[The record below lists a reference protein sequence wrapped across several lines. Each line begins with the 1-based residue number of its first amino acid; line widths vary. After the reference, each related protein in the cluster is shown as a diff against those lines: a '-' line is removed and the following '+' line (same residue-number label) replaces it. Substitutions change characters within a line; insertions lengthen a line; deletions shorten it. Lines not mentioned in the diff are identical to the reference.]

1 MSNSYEFTTKFKADI
16 SNLKQGIT
24 QANKELK
31 KITSE
36 YKAASSAAELSGN
49 KQDKLKA
56 KFEYLSK
63 ALEQQ
68 NKKLQSYKDQLK
80 TTQNYTQQLGQKEQ
94 ELTKKLE
101 DAKQKFGNNSQEV
114 QKYQKELTQVQKEI
128 TSNTDK
134 IDKLNISINNQQ
146 AICNNTEKEMNDY
159 AKALQDV
166 QDNSQNANS
175 GVEKLGSGIGGI
187 SDAVTAASSTLDGL
201 GDIVDGLTSK
211 FENLL
216 KNGISAVI
224 EGVKSLAENAFDSG
238 VTYESAM
245 SQVMAT
251 MGKSKEK
258 DSEDYEKLAKT
269 AKEYG
274 ATTKYTATQAAEA
287 LNYLALA
294 GYKTEPAISLLPT
307 VLDLA
312 TAGGMDL
319 AAASDMV
326 TDAMSALGL
335 EMDEATSFTDQLA
348 KASSNSNTSVSQL
361 GEAILTIGATARGM
375 QNGTVELA
383 TALGVLANSSYKGE
397 EGGTKLRNI
406 LLSLQG
412 PTDDAAAMMDKLGVK
427 VYTTKGKMRG
437 INDIFKDLQKSM
449 NGFNQEEIDN
459 VMNTLFNTRDVGAAK
474 YLLSACGDEFDKLY
488 NKVNNCSGAAK
499 DMSDTMNDN
508 LEGSIFS
515 IQSAIE
521 GFGIAMYDKLET
533 PARSVIDTITESIR
547 GLIDDI
553 NSGNGISEA
562 FDIVSES
569 MSNFADQLPELIDKY
584 LPTLEQCFI
593 GIAKIIAEFI
603 DYLPYLIETCL
614 PKLLDIINKVIE
626 GLPNFL
632 ENVLPK
638 IIDLIGFLIENLPTI
653 LAILYSIK
661 AIIAV
666 LKAVIA
672 GLGIAALI
680 SKLSALFGAGG
691 VLASIGGVIS
701 SIGGALSSI
710 GSAIAAF
717 ATGPVGI
724 IIAVIA
730 AIIAALVLLYNKCEP
745 FKKFVDDI
753 WSKIKEF
760 ASNLVNAIKNFNLE
774 DFINNIKDKF
784 GEFKDNIVN
793 GFSEFVENV
802 KTKLSELKDNIANKV
817 SEIWT
822 SIVDFFTNLPQT
834 IAYWLGYIIGSI
846 AAFFV
851 NVYNSVS
858 EFLTSLPQKIEEF
871 LTSIPEKFNEF
882 VENIKSKFTEFIN
895 TITTNWVQFWTN
907 LGNKI
912 VEFVNSIPSKIEEFK
927 NNCISKFKEIVS
939 GIKEKWTEF
948 YTNAKT
954 KISELVDTIK
964 SIDLFEIGKNII
976 EGLKNGLKAKWN
988 EVKETVGSF
997 AQGIKDGFAN
1007 ALDIHSPS
1015 RYMKNFIGKNIMKG
1029 LELGITTN
1037 EDSLF
1042 STLKSLNSNILS
1054 SFDGIDFN
1062 DLNNTNMALAGGYS
1076 NYNSSISNDNRVN
1089 YSPTFNYNKPL
1100 NSKEIYRQNKNMLN
1114 HILNK

>member
-166 QDNSQNANS
+166 QNNSQNATS

-187 SDAVTAASSTLDGL
+187 SDAVTAASSALDGL

-224 EGVKSLAENAFDSG
+224 DGVKSLAENAFNSG
-238 VTYESAM
+238 ITYESAM
-245 SQVMAT
+245 SQVVAT
-251 MGKSKEK
+251 MGLSKQ
-258 DSEDYEKLAKT
+258 SEDYDKLSKA

-294 GYKTEPAISLLPT
+294 GYKTDNAISLLPT

-312 TAGGMDL
+312 NSGGMEL
-319 AAASDMV
+319 ASASDMV

-335 EMDEATSFTDQLA
+335 EMGDATKFTDELA
-348 KASSNSNTSVSQL
+348 RTAQNSNTSVSQL
-361 GEAILTIGATARGM
+361 GNAILTIGATARGM
-375 QNGTVELA
+375 KNGTVELS

-412 PTDDAAAMMDKLGVK
+412 PTDDAAAMMDNLGVK
-427 VYTTKGKMRG
+427 VYDAEGNMRG

-499 DMSDTMNDN
+499 DMADTMNDN

-533 PARSVIDTITESIR
+533 PARSVIDTITEAIR

-626 GLPNFL
+626 GLPNFI
-632 ENVLPK
+632 ENTLPK

-653 LAILYSIK
+653 LTILYSIK
-661 AIIAV
+661 AILAV
-666 LKAVIA
+666 LKTVIA

-691 VLASIGGVIS
+691 ALASIGGVIS

-724 IIAVIA
+724 IIAVISA
-730 AIIAALVLLYNKCEP
+730 VIAALVLLYNKCEP
-745 FKKFVDDI
+745 FKKFIDDI

-760 ASNLVNAIKNFNLE
+760 ALNLVNAIKNFNLE
-774 DFINNIKDKF
+774 EFINNIKDKF

-802 KTKLSELKDNIANKV
+802 KTKLSELKDNIANKI

-851 NVYNSVS
+851 NAYNSVS

-895 TITTNWVQFWTN
+895 TVTTNWTQFWTD

-912 VEFVNSIPSKIEEFK
+912 FEFVNSIPSKFEEFK
-927 NNCISKFKEIVS
+927 NNCINKFKEIVS
-939 GIKEKWTEF
+939 GIKEKWTSF
-948 YTNAKT
+948 YEGAKEKINNAINILKN
-954 KISELVDTIK
+954 IN
-964 SIDLFEIGKNII
+964 LFEIGKNIL
-976 EGLKNGLKAKWN
+976 EGLKNGLNAKWK
-988 EVKETVGSF
+988 EVKDTIASF
-997 AQGIKDGFAN
+997 AKGIKDGFAN

-1054 SFDGIDFN
+1054 SFDGLDFN
-1062 DLNNTNMALAGGYS
+1062 DLNNTSMALAGGYS
-1076 NYNSSISNDNRVN
+1076 NYNSSISNDNIVN

-1100 NSKEIYRQNKNMLN
+1100 NSREIYRQNKNMLSN
-1114 HILNK
+1114 ILNK

>member
-36 YKAASSAAELSGN
+36 YKASSSAAELSGN

-68 NKKLQSYKDQLK
+68 NKKLESYKKQLE
-80 TTQNYTQQLGQKEQ
+80 TTKNYTDELRKKED
-94 ELTKKLE
+94 ELSKKLDE
-101 DAKQKFGNNSQEV
+101 AKNKFGANSSEV

-128 TSNTDK
+128 SSNENQM
-134 IDKLNISINNQQ
+134 DKLNVTINNQQ
-146 AICNNTEKEMNDY
+146 AIVNNAQKELNDY
-159 AKALQDV
+159 NKELQELEDSS
-166 QDNSQNANS
+166 QQANQGANDLGNSLEGMECA
-175 GVEKLGSGIGGI
+175 I
-187 SDAVTAASSTLDGL
+187 TAASTALNGI
-201 GDIVDGLTSK
+201 GEVVDGLTEK

-216 KNGISAVI
+216 IDGINATISGLKA
-224 EGVKSLAENAFDSG
+224 LAENAFSSG
-238 VTYESAM
+238 MDFETSM
-245 SQVMAT
+245 SQVIAT
-251 MGKSKEK
+251 MGLDKA
-258 DSEDYEKLAKT
+258 SEDYEKLAEA
-269 AKEYG
+269 AKYYG
-274 ATTKYTATQAAEA
+274 STTKYTAAQAGEA

-294 GYKTEPAISLLPT
+294 GYKTNDAITLLPT
-307 VLDLA
+307 ILDLA
-312 TAGGMDL
+312 SAGGMEL
-319 AAASDMV
+319 AQASDMV
-326 TDAMSALGL
+326 TDAMSAMGL
-335 EMDEATSFTDQLA
+335 KMEDAQRFTDEMATAAQ
-348 KASSNSNTSVSQL
+348 NSNTSVSQL
-361 GEAILTIGATARGM
+361 GGAILTIGATARNMKG
-375 QNGTVELA
+375 GTTELS
-383 TALGVLANSSYKGE
+383 TALGVLANAGIKAE
-397 EGGTKLRNI
+397 EGGTHLRNM
-406 LLSLQG
+406 LLSLES
-412 PTDDAAAMMDKLGVK
+412 PTDDAAAWMDKLGVS
-427 VYTTKGKMRG
+427 VYDAEGNLNG
-437 INDIFKDLQKSM
+437 INDIFMQFSNSMSDFTQQQKD
-449 NGFNQEEIDN
+449 E
-459 VMNTLFNTRDVGAAK
+459 VMSTIFNTRDLAAAG
-474 YLLSACGDEFDKLY
+474 YLLSSCGDEFTNLQ
-488 NKVNNCSGAAK
+488 NKISNCSGAAK
-499 DMSDTMNDN
+499 DMADTMNDN

-632 ENVLPK
+632 ENTLPK

-653 LAILYSIK
+653 LTILYSIK
-661 AIIAV
+661 AILAV
-666 LKAVIA
+666 LKTVIA

-691 VLASIGGVIS
+691 ALASIGGVIS

-724 IIAVIA
+724 IIAVISA
-730 AIIAALVLLYNKCEP
+730 VIASLVLLYNKCEP
-745 FKKFVDDI
+745 FKKFIDDI

-774 DFINNIKDKF
+774 EFINNIKDKF

-802 KTKLSELKDNIANKV
+802 KTKLSELKDNIANKI

-851 NVYNSVS
+851 NAYNSVS

-895 TITTNWVQFWTN
+895 TVTTNWTQFWTD

-912 VEFVNSIPSKIEEFK
+912 FEFVNSIPSKFEEFK
-927 NNCISKFKEIVS
+927 NNCINKFKEIVS
-939 GIKEKWTEF
+939 GIKEKWTSF
-948 YTNAKT
+948 YEGAKEKINNAINILKN
-954 KISELVDTIK
+954 IN
-964 SIDLFEIGKNII
+964 LFEIGKNII
-976 EGLKNGLKAKWN
+976 EGLKNGLNAKWK
-988 EVKETVGSF
+988 EVKDTIASF
-997 AQGIKDGFAN
+997 AKGIKDGFAN

-1054 SFDGIDFN
+1054 SFDGLDFN
-1062 DLNNTNMALAGGYS
+1062 DLNNTSMALAGGYS

-1100 NSKEIYRQNKNMLN
+1100 NAREIYRQNKNMLSN
-1114 HILNK
+1114 ILNK